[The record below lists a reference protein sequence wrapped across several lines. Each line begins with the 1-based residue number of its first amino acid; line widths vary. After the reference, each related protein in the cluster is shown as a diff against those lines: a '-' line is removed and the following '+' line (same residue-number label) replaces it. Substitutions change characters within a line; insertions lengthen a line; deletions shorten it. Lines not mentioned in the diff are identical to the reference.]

1 MRTWFFLLLLMS
13 NAAAFAAD
21 LNKAKT
27 LRANGMLD
35 DAKRE
40 LVEVAYAADS
50 TPNQKAEALL
60 LLGDVAQEQGKSQVA
75 TENWTQVIQLFPSSP
90 AALAAA
96 ARTRTSATES
106 SVAHAPMAAGPSN
119 VLVVSDSNHPWAS
132 GPLAASLASP
142 TSLYEGSLSQAI
154 GTAKQNTSVSGIL
167 EISLVTDSAF
177 ESGRVTCYRPNGSSV
192 WVEKVMF
199 NIGGGAERIA
209 RRFAEGLSKKIKGR
223 TCP

>member
-1 MRTWFFLLLLMS
+1 MRIWFLLLLLLANPDAS
-13 NAAAFAAD
+13 AAD

-27 LRANGMLD
+27 LKANGMLE

-40 LVEVAYAADS
+40 LVEVAYAADTS
-50 TPNQKAEALL
+50 ANQKAEALL
-60 LLGDVAQEQGKSQVA
+60 LLGDVAQEQGKPQVA
-75 TENWTQVIQLFPSSP
+75 RENWAQAIQLYPSAP
-90 AALAAA
+90 AALMASDRMKTRPSVDAADTPVA
-96 ARTRTSATES
+96 SDAS
-106 SVAHAPMAAGPSN
+106 S
-119 VLVVSDSNHPWAS
+119 VLVVSDPNHPWAA

-142 TSLYEGSLSQAI
+142 TSLYSGSLSQAI
-154 GTAKQNTSVSGIL
+154 EMAKKSPAIPGIL

-177 ESGRVTCYRPNGSSV
+177 ESGRVTCYRSNGSSV

-209 RRFAEGLSKKIKGR
+209 RRFADGLAKKIKGK